1 MMDVLGEAFTTLQL
15 LLSTPFGAGWMDLLL
30 KFVPFVLFLELPVYV
45 FILLGVV
52 RYALRLDKE
61 IERESAFSPTVS
73 CLVTCYS
80 EGRDVQRT
88 ILSLAEQ
95 RYAGKIEIIP
105 LIDGAIQNRQTLE
118 AALAME
124 PVVAAMQNRT
134 LRVVPK
140 WQRGGR
146 VSSLNLGLSLA
157 SGMIVMALDGD
168 TSFDNDMV
176 RNATRHFEDPRV
188 IGVAGSLRVRNSD
201 TNLVTRLQALEYL
214 LSIHVSKVGLSE
226 FNAVNNISG
235 AFGIFRREFIE
246 RVGGWDTGT
255 AEDLD
260 LTLRMKHYF
269 GRYPGLRIVFEPRA
283 MGHTDAPDTWA
294 GFFKQRQRWDG
305 DLYYLYVRKHAQS
318 FDPGLLGW
326 RNVLLQVW
334 TGLFFQL
341 VMPFIILV
349 YSAFSFLV
357 MPPGF
362 ILGVWLLI
370 YLLYG
375 VISLV
380 FYATH
385 LVLISERRR
394 QDARLAWLLPILP
407 LFTFAQ
413 RIANG
418 LATLKEM
425 TCSAHLDSSM
435 APWWVLR
442 KSKF

>member
-1 MMDVLGEAFTTLQL
+1 MHILQEAWHTLHL
-15 LLSTPFGAGWMDLLL
+15 LLATPFGAGWMDLLL
-30 KFVPFVLFLELPVYV
+30 KFVPFVLFLELPVYL
-45 FILLGVV
+45 FILMGVV
-52 RYALRLDKE
+52 RYALRQDTE
-61 IERESAFSPTVS
+61 IDEARAFFPKVS

-80 EGRDVQRT
+80 EGEDVKRT

-95 RYAGKIEIIP
+95 RYPGQIEIIP
-105 LIDGAIQNRQTLE
+105 LIDGAIQNRHTLE
-118 AALAME
+118 AAMAME
-124 PVVAAMQNRT
+124 PAVAALVNRT
-134 LRVVPK
+134 LRVTPK

-157 SGMIVMALDGD
+157 TGTIVMALDGD

-176 RNATRHFEDPRV
+176 RNATRHFEDSKV
-188 IGVAGSLRVRNSD
+188 VGVAGSLRVRNGFK
-201 TNLVTRLQALEYL
+201 NLITRLQALEYL

-246 RVGGWDTGT
+246 KVGGWDTGT

-260 LTLRMKHYF
+260 ITLRMKHYF

-283 MGHTDAPDTWA
+283 MGHTDAPDTWS

-318 FDPGLLGW
+318 FNPDLLGW
-326 RNVLLQVW
+326 RNVILQVW

-341 VMPFIILV
+341 VMPFIILF

-375 VISLV
+375 MISTV
-380 FYATH
+380 FYLAH
-385 LVLISERRR
+385 ILLISER
-394 QDARLAWLLPILP
+394 QIEDLRLAWLLPVLP
-407 LFTFAQ
+407 VFTFAQ

-418 LATLKEM
+418 LATLKEIAGK
-425 TCSAHLDSSM
+425 AHLDSSM